1 MSLGTQDA
9 ADGYVWV
16 VSRRTARRPREQA
29 GGRITEV
36 KPVLARFH
44 GKLIRS

>member
-1 MSLGTQDA
+1 MSVGTQGA
-9 ADGYVWV
+9 AGGHAWI
-16 VSRRTARRPREQA
+16 VSRRTARRPREHA

-44 GKLIRS
+44 GKLIRA